1 MTQGENFLKIR
12 EAILKLF
19 FWHDKKYIKSKIDT
33 VLSGAQKSGLVD
45 SSSREMIDNI
55 LEFTQTLVR
64 EIMIPRTEIVALS
77 TETAVDE
84 IIREVIASRHT
95 RIPVY
100 RDTIDNII
108 GILNVKDI
116 LKFWS
121 KQITKEDLLACLIT
135 PYYIPE
141 TKNTH
146 LLFYELKENK
156 KHMAIVI
163 DEYGGT
169 AGLVTLEDILE
180 EIVGEIRDEH
190 EVNVAHDG
198 ILQSPDGSLIFDGRM
213 EIEKIE
219 ESLNIDLKKGRYET
233 LSGLILD
240 SVKRIPVSGEKFQIE
255 GLEVT
260 IENADERSIK
270 KVKIKKIKTSDSDE
284 E

>member
-1 MTQGENFLKIR
+1 MNITKI
-12 EAILKLF
+12 ILKLF
-19 FWHDKKYIKSKIDT
+19 FWRDNKYMKNKIDA
-33 VLSGAQKSGLVD
+33 VLVRAQKSGLVD
-45 SSSREMIDNI
+45 PSSREIIENI
-55 LEFTQTLVR
+55 LEFTHTLVR
-64 EIMIPRTEIVALS
+64 EIMIPRTEIAAVS
-77 TETAVDE
+77 TEAAIDE
-84 IIREVIASRHT
+84 IINEVIASRHT

-108 GILNVKDI
+108 GILNVKDV

-121 KQITKEDLLACLIT
+121 KQITKEDILACLGA

-169 AGLVTLEDILE
+169 AGLVTLEDMLE

-190 EVNVAHDG
+190 EINTADDG
-198 ILQSPDGSLIFDGRM
+198 IIQSADGSLIFDGRM

-219 ESLNIDLKKGRYET
+219 EHLNIDLKKGRYET
-233 LSGLILD
+233 LGGLILD
-240 SVKRIPVSGEKFQIE
+240 SIKRIPLSGEKFQIE
-255 GLEVT
+255 GLEIT
-260 IENADERSIK
+260 IEHADERSIK
-270 KVKIKKIKTSDSDE
+270 KVKIKKIKTDNLNE

>member
-1 MTQGENFLKIR
+1 MQGEDFLNIR
-12 EAILKLF
+12 EAIPKLF
-19 FWHDKKYIKSKIDT
+19 FWRDKKYIKSKIDT

-55 LEFTQTLVR
+55 LEFTHTLVR
-64 EIMIPRTEIVALS
+64 EIMIPRTEIVAVS
-77 TETAVDE
+77 TETAMDE
-84 IIREVIASRHT
+84 VIREVIASRHT

-121 KQITKEDLLACLIT
+121 KQITKEDLLSCLIT

-240 SVKRIPVSGEKFQIE
+240 SIKRIPVSGEKFQIE

-270 KVKIKKIKTSDSDE
+270 KVKIKKIQTSDNDE

>member
-1 MTQGENFLKIR
+1 MSI
-12 EAILKLF
+12 ADIISKLF
-19 FWHDKKYIKSKIDT
+19 FWHDKKYIKRKIVT
-33 VLSGAQKSGLVD
+33 ALSGAQKTGLVD
-45 SSSREMIDNI
+45 ASSREMIENI
-55 LEFTQTLVR
+55 LEFTHTLAR
-64 EIMIPRTEIVALS
+64 EIMIPRTEIDAVS
-77 TETAVDE
+77 TEADMDE
-84 IIREVIASRHT
+84 IISEVISSGHT

-108 GILNVKDI
+108 GILNVKDV

-121 KQITKEDLLACLIT
+121 KPMTKEDILSCLSS

-169 AGLVTLEDILE
+169 AGLVTLEDMLE

-190 EVNVAHDG
+190 ESNTVDDG
-198 ILQSPDGSLIFDGRM
+198 IIQLADGSLIFDGRM

-219 ESLNIDLKKGRYET
+219 ERLNLDLKKGRYET
-233 LSGLILD
+233 LGGLILD
-240 SVKRIPVSGEKFQIE
+240 AIKRIPLSGEKFQIE
-255 GLEVT
+255 GLDIA
-260 IENADERSIK
+260 IEHADERSIK
-270 KVKIKKIKTSDSDE
+270 KVKIKKIEPDE
-284 E
+284 IEKE

>member
-1 MTQGENFLKIR
+1 MNITKI
-12 EAILKLF
+12 ILKLF
-19 FWHDKKYIKSKIDT
+19 FWRDNKYMKNKIDAA
-33 VLSGAQKSGLVD
+33 LAGAQKSGLVD
-45 SSSREMIDNI
+45 PASREMIDNI
-55 LEFTQTLVR
+55 LEFTHILVR
-64 EIMIPRTEIVALS
+64 EIMIPRTEIVAVS
-77 TETAVDE
+77 TEAEIDE
-84 IIREVIASRHT
+84 IINEVIASGHT

-108 GILNVKDI
+108 GVLNVKDV

-121 KQITKEDLLACLIT
+121 KQITKEDILSCLST

-169 AGLVTLEDILE
+169 AGLVTLEDLLE

-190 EVNVAHDG
+190 ETGTDTDG
-198 ILQSPDGSLIFDGRM
+198 ISQSPDGSLIFDGRM

-219 ESLNIDLKKGRYET
+219 EHLNINLKKGRYET
-233 LSGLILD
+233 LGGLILD
-240 SVKRIPVSGEKFQIE
+240 SIKRIPLSGEKFQIE

-260 IENADERSIK
+260 IENADARSIK
-270 KVKIKKIKTSDSDE
+270 RVKIKKIKTNGIDE

>member
-1 MTQGENFLKIR
+1 LNKDKNVF
-12 EAILKLF
+12 KLF
-19 FWHDKKYIKSKIDT
+19 FWRDKKHIRSKIDEA
-33 VLSGAQKSGLVD
+33 LAGAQKNGLVD
-45 SSSREMIDNI
+45 SSSREMIENI
-55 LEFTQTLVR
+55 LEFTHTLVR
-64 EIMIPRTEIVALS
+64 EIMIPRTEIVAVS
-77 TETAVDE
+77 TEAEIAE
-84 IIREVIASRHT
+84 IISEVIASRHT

-121 KQITKEDLLACLIT
+121 TQITKEDMLNCLST

-141 TKNTH
+141 TKNAH

-169 AGLVTLEDILE
+169 TGLVTLEDMLE

-190 EVNVAHDG
+190 EMSAADDG
-198 ILQSPDGSLIFDGRM
+198 ILQSADGSLILDGRI

-219 ESLNIDLKKGRYET
+219 ERLNINLKKGRYET
-233 LSGLILD
+233 LSGLILN
-240 SVKRIPVSGEKFQIE
+240 STKRIPLTGEKFQIE
-255 GLEVT
+255 CLEIT

-270 KVKIKKIKTSDSDE
+270 KVKIKKII
-284 E
+284 

>member
-1 MTQGENFLKIR
+1 LNITKIFPQ
-12 EAILKLF
+12 LF
-19 FWHDKKYIKSKIDT
+19 FWRNNKYIKKKIDAIL
-33 VLSGAQKSGLVD
+33 VKAQKNRLVD
-45 SSSREMIDNI
+45 SSSREMIENI
-55 LEFTQTLVR
+55 LEFTHILVR
-64 EIMIPRTEIVALS
+64 EIMIPRTEIVAVS
-77 TETAVDE
+77 TEAAIEE
-84 IIREVIASRHT
+84 IISEVIASRHT

-108 GILNVKDI
+108 GILNVKDV

-121 KQITKEDLLACLIT
+121 KQITKEDMLTCLST

-169 AGLVTLEDILE
+169 AGLVTLEDMLE

-190 EVNVAHDG
+190 EISAADDG
-198 ILQSPDGSLIFDGRM
+198 ILQSADGSLIFDGRM

-219 ESLNIDLKKGRYET
+219 ERLNINLKKGRYET
-233 LSGLILD
+233 LSGLILN
-240 SVKRIPVSGEKFQIE
+240 STKRIPLTGEKFQIE
-255 GLEVT
+255 DLEIT

-270 KVKIKKIKTSDSDE
+270 KVKIKKTNTNDTNE

>member
-1 MTQGENFLKIR
+1 MSITKI
-12 EAILKLF
+12 ISNLF
-19 FWHDKKYIKSKIDT
+19 FWRDKKYIKSKIDA
-33 VLSGAQKSGLVD
+33 VLAGAQKNGLVD
-45 SSSREMIDNI
+45 SSSREMIENI
-55 LEFTQTLVR
+55 LEFTHTLVR
-64 EIMIPRTEIVALS
+64 EIMIPRTEIVAVS
-77 TETAVDE
+77 TEAAIDE
-84 IIREVIASRHT
+84 IISEVIASRHT

-108 GILNVKDI
+108 GILNVKDG
-116 LKFWS
+116 LRFWS
-121 KQITKEDLLACLIT
+121 KQITKEDLLSCLST

-169 AGLVTLEDILE
+169 AGLVTLEDMLE

-190 EVNVAHDG
+190 ELSTADDG
-198 ILQSPDGSLIFDGRM
+198 ILQSADGSLIFDGRM

-219 ESLNIDLKKGRYET
+219 EHLTIDLKKGRYET

-240 SVKRIPVSGEKFQIE
+240 SIKRIPLSGEKFQIE

-270 KVKIKKIKTSDSDE
+270 KVKIKKIKTDDIHEERSDGYR
-284 E
+284 

>member
-1 MTQGENFLKIR
+1 LNITKI
-12 EAILKLF
+12 ILKLY
-19 FWHDKKYIKSKIDT
+19 FWRDKKYIKNKVDAI
-33 VLSGAQKSGLVD
+33 LARAQKSGLVD
-45 SSSREMIDNI
+45 PSSREMIENI
-55 LEFTQTLVR
+55 LEFTHSLVR
-64 EIMIPRTEIVALS
+64 EIMIPRTEIVAVS
-77 TETAVDE
+77 TEAAIDE
-84 IIREVIASRHT
+84 IINEVIASRHT

-108 GILNVKDI
+108 GVLNVKDV

-121 KQITKEDLLACLIT
+121 KQITKEDMLTCLST

-169 AGLVTLEDILE
+169 AGLVTLEDLLE

-190 EVNVAHDG
+190 ETGAATDG
-198 ILQSPDGSLIFDGRM
+198 ISQSPDGSLIFDGRL

-219 ESLNIDLKKGRYET
+219 EHLNIDLKKGRYET
-233 LSGLILD
+233 LGGLILN
-240 SVKRIPVSGEKFQIE
+240 STKRIPLTGEKFQIE
-255 GLEVT
+255 NLEVT

-270 KVKIKKIKTSDSDE
+270 RVKIKKIKTNDVNE
-284 E
+284 K

>member
-1 MTQGENFLKIR
+1 LNITKIFPQ
-12 EAILKLF
+12 LF
-19 FWHDKKYIKSKIDT
+19 FWRNNKYIKKKIDAIL
-33 VLSGAQKSGLVD
+33 VKAQKNRLVD
-45 SSSREMIDNI
+45 SSSREMIENI
-55 LEFTQTLVR
+55 LEFTYTLVR
-64 EIMIPRTEIVALS
+64 EIMIPRTEIVAVS
-77 TETAVDE
+77 TEAAIEE
-84 IIREVIASRHT
+84 IISEVIASRHT

-108 GILNVKDI
+108 GILNVKDV

-121 KQITKEDLLACLIT
+121 KQITKEDMLTCLST

-169 AGLVTLEDILE
+169 AGLVTLEDMLE

-190 EVNVAHDG
+190 EISAADDG
-198 ILQSPDGSLIFDGRM
+198 ILQSADGSLIFDGRM

-219 ESLNIDLKKGRYET
+219 ERLNINLKKGRYET
-233 LSGLILD
+233 LSGLILN
-240 SVKRIPVSGEKFQIE
+240 STKRIPLTGEKFQIE
-255 GLEVT
+255 DLEIT

-270 KVKIKKIKTSDSDE
+270 KVKIKKTNTNDTNE

>member
-1 MTQGENFLKIR
+1 LNITKI
-12 EAILKLF
+12 ILKLF
-19 FWHDKKYIKSKIDT
+19 FWRDNKYVKNKIDA
-33 VLSGAQKSGLVD
+33 VLARAQKSGLVD
-45 SSSREMIDNI
+45 PSSREIIENI
-55 LEFTQTLVR
+55 LEFTHILVR
-64 EIMIPRTEIVALS
+64 EIMIPRTEIVAVS
-77 TETAVDE
+77 TEAAIDE
-84 IIREVIASRHT
+84 IINEVIASRHT

-108 GILNVKDI
+108 GILNVKDV

-121 KQITKEDLLACLIT
+121 KQITKEDILACLST

-169 AGLVTLEDILE
+169 AGLVTLEDLLE

-190 EVNVAHDG
+190 ETNTATDG
-198 ILQSPDGSLIFDGRM
+198 ISQSPDGSLIFDGRT

-219 ESLNIDLKKGRYET
+219 EYLDINWKKGRYET
-233 LSGLILD
+233 LSGLILN
-240 SVKRIPVSGEKFQIE
+240 STKRIPLSGEKFQIE
-255 GLEVT
+255 NMEIT

-270 KVKIKKIKTSDSDE
+270 RVKIKKIKTNGINE